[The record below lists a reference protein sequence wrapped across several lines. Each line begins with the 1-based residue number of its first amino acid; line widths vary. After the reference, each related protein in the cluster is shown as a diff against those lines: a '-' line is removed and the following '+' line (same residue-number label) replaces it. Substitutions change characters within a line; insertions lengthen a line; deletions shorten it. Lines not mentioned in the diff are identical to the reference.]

1 MEKIGTFDFITESY
15 LLDFRGRLPLPM
27 IGNYLLHCAGE
38 HARQKGFGFSDMS
51 ERSCAWVLSRIAIEM
66 TKYPTMSE
74 PITIQTWVEDV
85 GRFFTNRCFAL
96 QDKEG
101 KNIGYARSIWAAI
114 DLETRKPS
122 DLTGLG
128 KLEEYV
134 TNQPCPIEK
143 PGKILPAETGTEREP
158 YLVRYSDLDVNGHFN
173 SIKYIEHLLN
183 LFDIETF
190 REKEISRF
198 EISYVAEGRYG
209 MQLSLHKKEIAP
221 DRYITSICDTEG
233 KAICRAAITWK
244 KNSY

>member
-38 HARQKGFGFSDMS
+38 HARQKGFGFNDMS

-66 TKYPTMSE
+66 SHYPTMSE

-85 GRFFTNRCFAL
+85 GRLFTNRCFAL
-96 QDKEG
+96 ADKDG
-101 KNIGYARSIWAAI
+101 RNIGYARSIWAAI
-114 DLETRKPS
+114 DMETRKPS

-128 KLEEYV
+128 NLKEYV
-134 TNQPCPIEK
+134 TDAPCPIDK
-143 PGKILPAETGTEREP
+143 PGKIVAAETDTEGELYR
-158 YLVRYSDLDVNGHFN
+158 VRYSDLDVNGHFN

-183 LFDIETF
+183 LFDIEMF
-190 REKEISRF
+190 REEEISRI

-209 MQLSLHKKEIAP
+209 MELSLHKKEITP
-221 DRYITSICDTEG
+221 GRYAASICGPDG
-233 KAICRAAITWK
+233 KALCRAAVTWR
-244 KNSY
+244 